1 MSNQFKL
8 DKNDGVAV
16 LAFDRPEKRNPLN
29 EASLAELY
37 DHLMA
42 LRDDHE
48 VRALVLTGSGNSF
61 CAGADLS
68 HMKGVTDEA
77 ERVRLFSSVPARRRQ
92 LVRRTMELLVNHE
105 LPTIAAINGYAVGGG
120 WFLALSCDFRFAV
133 EEAEFWMPEIDLGVP
148 GPREPERRL
157 REEVGVARAKE
168 IILTCRHFKSAE
180 LYEWGLLNRVVKKAE
195 LMPAA
200 MELARY
206 LASRK
211 RAAMIQAKA
220 QLNGFTLD

>member
-1 MSNQFKL
+1 M
-8 DKNDGVAV
+8 
-16 LAFDRPEKRNPLN
+16 
-29 EASLAELY
+29 
-37 DHLMA
+37 
-42 LRDDHE
+42 
-48 VRALVLTGSGNSF
+48 
-61 CAGADLS
+61 S

-92 LVRRTMELLVNHE
+92 LVRRTMELLVNLE
-105 LPTIAAINGYAVGGG
+105 LPTVAAVNGYAVGGG
-120 WFLALSCDFRFAV
+120 WFLALSCDFRIAV
-133 EEAEFWMPEIDLGVP
+133 EGAEFWMPEIDLGVP

-157 REEVGVARAKE
+157 REEVGMARAKE
-168 IILTCRHFKSAE
+168 IILTCRHFKSEE
-180 LYEWGLLNRVVKKAE
+180 LYQWGLLNRVVKKAE

>member
-29 EASLAELY
+29 EDSLAELY

-105 LPTIAAINGYAVGGG
+105 LPTIAAVNGYAVGGG
-120 WFLALSCDFRFAV
+120 WFLALSCDFRLAV

-168 IILTCRHFKSAE
+168 IILTCRHFKSEE
-180 LYEWGLLNRVVKKAE
+180 LYQWGLLNRVVKKAD

>member
-1 MSNQFKL
+1 MGTQFKL
-8 DKNDGVAV
+8 VKDDGVAV
-16 LAFDRPEKRNPLN
+16 LTFDRPEKRNPLN
-29 EASLAELY
+29 EDSLSELH

-42 LRDDHE
+42 LRDDNE
-48 VRALVLTGSGNSF
+48 VRALVLTGSGASF
-61 CAGADLS
+61 SAGADMS

-77 ERVRLFSSVPARRRQ
+77 ERLRLFSAVPARRRQ

-105 LPTIAAINGYAVGGG
+105 LPTVAAVNGFAVGGG
-120 WFLALSCDFRFAV
+120 WFLALACDFRIAV
-133 EEAEFWMPEIDLGVP
+133 EGAEFWMPEIDLGVP

-157 REEVGVARAKE
+157 REEVGSARAKE
-168 IILTCRHFKSAE
+168 IVMTCRHFKSEE
-180 LYEWGLLNRVVKKAE
+180 LYQWGLLNRVVKKTE
-195 LMPAA
+195 LMPVA

-211 RAAMIQAKA
+211 RSALIQAKA

>member
-29 EASLAELY
+29 EGSLAELY

-92 LVRRTMELLVNHE
+92 LVRRTMELLVNHRAPDDCRDQR
-105 LPTIAAINGYAVGGG
+105 LTRSAADGFSRSPVI
-120 WFLALSCDFRFAV
+120 FAS
-133 EEAEFWMPEIDLGVP
+133 
-148 GPREPERRL
+148 RL
-157 REEVGVARAKE
+157 RKPSSGCLKSISACQVRASPSDGCARRSAW
-168 IILTCRHFKSAE
+168 RARRKS
-180 LYEWGLLNRVVKKAE
+180 
-195 LMPAA
+195 
-200 MELARY
+200 
-206 LASRK
+206 
-211 RAAMIQAKA
+211 
-220 QLNGFTLD
+220 F

>member
-1 MSNQFKL
+1 MNDQFKL
-8 DKNDGVAV
+8 EKHDGVAV
-16 LAFDRPEKRNPLN
+16 LAFNRPEKRNPLN
-29 EASLAELY
+29 EDSIGALY

-42 LRDDHE
+42 LRDDAD
-48 VRALVLTGSGNSF
+48 VRVLVLTGSGNAF

-77 ERVRLFSSVPARRRQ
+77 ERVRLFSSVPARRRL
-92 LVRRTMELLVNHE
+92 LVRRTMELLTNLE
-105 LPTIAAINGYAVGGG
+105 LPTIAAVNGYAVGGG
-120 WFLALSCDFRFAV
+120 WFLVLSCDFRIAV
-133 EEAEFWMPEIDLGVP
+133 DGAEFWMPEIDLGVP

-157 REEVGVARAKE
+157 REEVGAARAKE

-180 LYEWGLLNRVVKKAE
+180 LYQWGLLNRVVKKEE

-200 MELARY
+200 MELAHY

-211 RAAMIQAKA
+211 RAAVLQAKA
-220 QLNGFTLD
+220 QINGFTLD

>member
-1 MSNQFKL
+1 MGDEFKL
-8 DKNDGVAV
+8 AKADGVAV
-16 LAFDRPEKRNPLN
+16 LTFNRPEKRNPLN
-29 EASLAELY
+29 EGSLSELY

-42 LRDDHE
+42 LRDDGD
-48 VRALVLTGSGNSF
+48 VRAVVLTGSGNSF

-92 LVRRTMELLVNHE
+92 LVRRTMELLVNLE
-105 LPTIAAINGYAVGGG
+105 LPTVAAVNGYAVGGG
-120 WFLALSCDFRFAV
+120 WFLALSCDFRLAV
-133 EEAEFWMPEIDLGVP
+133 EGAEFWMPEIDLGVP

-157 REEVGVARAKE
+157 REEVGAARAKE
-168 IILTCRHFKSAE
+168 IILTCRHFKAEE
-180 LYEWGLLNRVVKKAE
+180 LYQWGLLNRVVKKSE
-195 LMPAA
+195 LMPQS

-211 RAAMIQAKA
+211 RAAMTQAKA

>member
-1 MSNQFKL
+1 MGDQFIVAKE
-8 DKNDGVAV
+8 DGVAV
-16 LAFDRPEKRNPLN
+16 LSFNRPEKRNPLN
-29 EASLAELY
+29 EGSLSELY
-37 DHLMA
+37 EHLMV
-42 LRDDHE
+42 LRDDTD
-48 VRALVLTGSGNSF
+48 VRALVLTGSGSSF
-61 CAGADLS
+61 CAGADMS

-92 LVRRTMELLVNHE
+92 LVRRTMELLVNLE
-105 LPTIAAINGYAVGGG
+105 LPTVAAVNGYAVGGG
-120 WFLALSCDFRFAV
+120 WFLVLSCDFRLAV
-133 EEAEFWMPEIDLGVP
+133 EGAEFWMPEIDLGVP

-157 REEVGVARAKE
+157 REEVGMARAKE
-168 IILTCRHFKSAE
+168 IILTCRRFKSEE
-180 LYEWGLLNRVVKKAE
+180 LYQWGLLNRVVKKAE

>member
-1 MSNQFKL
+1 
-8 DKNDGVAV
+8 
-16 LAFDRPEKRNPLN
+16 
-29 EASLAELY
+29 
-37 DHLMA
+37 MA
-42 LRDDHE
+42 LRDDSE
-48 VRALVLTGSGNSF
+48 VRALVLTGSGNTF
-61 CAGADLS
+61 CAGADMS

-120 WFLALSCDFRFAV
+120 WFLALSCDFRLAV

-195 LMPAA
+195 LIPAA

>member
-1 MSNQFKL
+1 MGDQFILAKE
-8 DKNDGVAV
+8 DGVAV
-16 LAFDRPEKRNPLN
+16 LSFNRPEKRNPLN
-29 EASLAELY
+29 EGSLSELY
-37 DHLMA
+37 DHLIT
-42 LRDDHE
+42 LRDDAD

-105 LPTIAAINGYAVGGG
+105 LPTIAAVNGYAVGGG
-120 WFLALSCDFRFAV
+120 WFLMLSCDFRIAV
-133 EEAEFWMPEIDLGVP
+133 EGAEFWMPEIDLGVP

-157 REEVGVARAKE
+157 REEVGAARAKE
-168 IILTCRHFKSAE
+168 IIMTCRRFKSAE
-180 LYEWGLLNRVVKKAE
+180 LYQWGLLNRVVKQSE

-211 RAAMIQAKA
+211 RAAIVQAKA

>member
-1 MSNQFKL
+1 MGDQFTLAKE
-8 DKNDGVAV
+8 DGVAV
-16 LAFDRPEKRNPLN
+16 LSFNRPEKRNPLN
-29 EASLAELY
+29 EGSLSELY
-37 DHLMA
+37 DHLMV
-42 LRDDHE
+42 LRDDTD
-48 VRALVLTGSGNSF
+48 VRALVLTGSGSSF

-77 ERVRLFSSVPARRRQ
+77 ERARLFSSVPARRRQ
-92 LVRRTMELLVNHE
+92 LVRRTMELLVNLE
-105 LPTIAAINGYAVGGG
+105 LPTVAAVNGYAVGGG
-120 WFLALSCDFRFAV
+120 WFLALSCDFRIAV
-133 EEAEFWMPEIDLGVP
+133 EGAEFWMPEIDLGVP

-168 IILTCRHFKSAE
+168 IILTCRHFKSEE
-180 LYEWGLLNRVVKKAE
+180 LYQWGLLNRVVKKAE

-211 RAAMIQAKA
+211 RAAMIQAKS

>member
-1 MSNQFKL
+1 MGDQFTLAKA
-8 DKNDGVAV
+8 DGVAV
-16 LAFDRPEKRNPLN
+16 LSFNRPEKRNPLN
-29 EASLAELY
+29 EGSLSELY
-37 DHLMA
+37 DHLMV
-42 LRDDHE
+42 LRDDAD
-48 VRALVLTGSGNSF
+48 VRALVLTGSGSSF
-61 CAGADLS
+61 CAGADMS

-92 LVRRTMELLVNHE
+92 LVRRTMELLVNLE
-105 LPTIAAINGYAVGGG
+105 LPTVAAVNGYAVGGG
-120 WFLALSCDFRFAV
+120 WFLALSCDFRLAI
-133 EEAEFWMPEIDLGVP
+133 EGAEFWMPEIDLGVP

-157 REEVGVARAKE
+157 REELGIARAKE
-168 IILTCRHFKSAE
+168 IILTCRHFKSEE
-180 LYEWGLLNRVVKKAE
+180 LYQWGLLNRVVKKSE

>member
-29 EASLAELY
+29 EGSLAELY
-37 DHLMA
+37 DHLMV
-42 LRDDHE
+42 LRDDTE

-105 LPTIAAINGYAVGGG
+105 LPTIAAVNGFAVGGG
-120 WFLALSCDFRFAV
+120 WFLALSCDFRIAV
-133 EEAEFWMPEIDLGVP
+133 EDAEFWMPEIDLGVP

-157 REEVGVARAKE
+157 REEVGAARAKE

-180 LYEWGLLNRVVKKAE
+180 LYQWGLLNRVVKKAE
-195 LMPAA
+195 LMPVA

-211 RAAMIQAKA
+211 RGAMIQAKA